1 MFLTGPLFMAYPKAV
16 VAQPVSA
23 SLECN
28 AHDALII
35 ISDDFSQLTN
45 NPLRDAI
52 AAQAKVDSRIGK
64 QVTLLVINNK
74 RVVLAPTGPLN
85 RDYDDVRRYFDAAK
99 LAINEAKASGS
110 VNPAIYLPN
119 INADSRY
126 QHALEVAYLGTC
138 QALWQPLEAREY
150 HGEAIEPITQ
160 IGLVDATEQTIKA
173 VNALAAGQYAARDLC
188 GTEPERMA
196 PPRFADYCVDLFK
209 GSNVVVDVIDDL
221 AVIDKNYPM
230 LSTVARASYAVEH
243 HHPRVVKLEYVPEGE
258 VTRTLMFVGKGLVYD
273 TGGADLKVGGHMAG
287 MSRDKGGAAS
297 VAGFM
302 KAVADYQPKGVK
314 VIAYLA
320 VVRNSIGSDCFVP
333 DEIITSREGVR
344 VRIGNTDAEGRLAM
358 GDLLSE
364 MKDLAKNQIN
374 PTLFTVATL
383 TGHAARAMGPYGAY
397 VENGPARSANISRK
411 LADNGDLWADGAE
424 VSRSRREDY
433 DFIKPRTLADDVLS
447 SNNAASAVTA
457 RGHQFPMAFLAI
469 VGGLDKHGNDSAQPL
484 PYVHMDIA
492 GSAVEGGDWQHG
504 KPTAASVSS
513 LFASY
518 CL

>member
-1 MFLTGPLFMAYPKAV
+1 MAYPKAV
-16 VAQPVSA
+16 LAQPVSA
-23 SLECN
+23 SLDC
-28 AHDALII
+28 ASHDALII
-35 ISDDFSQLTN
+35 ISDDFSHIPNT
-45 NPLRDAI
+45 PLRDAI
-52 AAQAKVDSRIGK
+52 LNQAQVDSRIGN
-64 QVTLLVINNK
+64 QVTLLVVAGK

-110 VNPAIYLPN
+110 VNPAIYLPALN
-119 INADSRY
+119 TDSRY
-126 QHALEVAYLGTC
+126 QHALEVAYLGAC
-138 QALWQPLEAREY
+138 QALWQPLEAREF
-150 HGEAIEPITQ
+150 HGHGIEPITQ
-160 IGLVDATEQTIKA
+160 IGLIDANEQTIKA

-196 PPRFADYCVDLFK
+196 PPRFADYCSELFNN
-209 GSNVVVDVIDDL
+209 SAVSVDVIDDL
-221 AVIDKNYPM
+221 AAIDKHYPM
-230 LSTVARASYAVEH
+230 LSTVARASYAVER

-273 TGGADLKVGGHMAG
+273 TGGADLKVGGYMAG

-314 VIAYLA
+314 VIAFLA

-364 MKDLAKNQIN
+364 MKDLAVNEIN

-397 VENGPARSANISRK
+397 VENGPARSANISRQ
-411 LADNGDLWADGAE
+411 LADCGDLWADGAE

-457 RGHQFPMAFLAI
+457 RGHQFPMAFLAV
-469 VGGLDKHGNDSAQPL
+469 VGGLDKHGNESTLPL

-492 GSAVEGGDWQHG
+492 GSGVEGGDWQHG

-513 LFASY
+513 LFARY

>member
-1 MFLTGPLFMAYPKAV
+1 MAYPKAV
-16 VAQPVSA
+16 LAQPVSA
-23 SLECN
+23 SLDC
-28 AHDALII
+28 ASHDALII
-35 ISDDFSQLTN
+35 ISDDFSHIPNT
-45 NPLRDAI
+45 PLRDAI
-52 AAQAKVDSRIGK
+52 LNQAQVDSRIGN
-64 QVTLLVINNK
+64 QVTLLVIAGK

-110 VNPAIYLPN
+110 VNPAIYLPALN
-119 INADSRY
+119 TDSRY
-126 QHALEVAYLGTC
+126 QHALEVAYLGAC
-138 QALWQPLEAREY
+138 QALWQPLEAREF
-150 HGEAIEPITQ
+150 HGHGIEPITQ
-160 IGLVDATEQTIKA
+160 IGLIDANEQTIKA

-196 PPRFADYCVDLFK
+196 PPRFADYCSELFNN
-209 GSNVVVDVIDDL
+209 SAVSVDVIDDL
-221 AVIDKNYPM
+221 AAIDKHYPM
-230 LSTVARASYAVEH
+230 LSTVARASYAVER

-273 TGGADLKVGGHMAG
+273 TGGADLKVGGYMAG

-314 VIAYLA
+314 VIAFLA

-364 MKDLAKNQIN
+364 MKDLAVNEIN

-397 VENGPARSANISRK
+397 VENGPARSANISRE
-411 LADNGDLWADGAE
+411 LADCGDLWADGAE

-457 RGHQFPMAFLAI
+457 RGHQFPMAFLAV
-469 VGGLDKHGNDSAQPL
+469 VGGLDKHGNESTLPL

-492 GSAVEGGDWQHG
+492 GSGVEGGDWQHG

-513 LFASY
+513 LFARY

>member
-1 MFLTGPLFMAYPKAV
+1 MAYPKAV
-16 VAQPVSA
+16 LAQPVSA
-23 SLECN
+23 SLDC
-28 AHDALII
+28 ASHDALII
-35 ISDDFSQLTN
+35 ISDDFSHIPNT
-45 NPLRDAI
+45 PLRDAI
-52 AAQAKVDSRIGK
+52 LNQAQVDSRIGN
-64 QVTLLVINNK
+64 QVTLLVIAGK

-110 VNPAIYLPN
+110 VNPAIYLPALN
-119 INADSRY
+119 TDSRY
-126 QHALEVAYLGTC
+126 QHALEVAYLGAC
-138 QALWQPLEAREY
+138 QALWQPLEAREF
-150 HGEAIEPITQ
+150 HGHGIEPITQ
-160 IGLVDATEQTIKA
+160 IGLIDANEQTIKA

-196 PPRFADYCVDLFK
+196 PPRFADYCSELFNN
-209 GSNVVVDVIDDL
+209 SAVSVDVIDDL
-221 AVIDKNYPM
+221 AAIDKHYPM
-230 LSTVARASYAVEH
+230 LSTVARASYAVER

-273 TGGADLKVGGHMAG
+273 TGGADLKVGGYMAG

-314 VIAYLA
+314 VIAFLA

-364 MKDLAKNQIN
+364 MKDLAVNEIN

-397 VENGPARSANISRK
+397 VENGPARSANISRQ
-411 LADNGDLWADGAE
+411 LADCGDLWADGAE

-447 SNNAASAVTA
+447 SNNAASAITA
-457 RGHQFPMAFLAI
+457 RGHQFPMAFLAV
-469 VGGLDKHGNDSAQPL
+469 VGGLDKHGNESTLPL

-492 GSAVEGGDWQHG
+492 GSGVEGGDWQHG

-513 LFASY
+513 LFARY

>member
-1 MFLTGPLFMAYPKAV
+1 MAYPKAV
-16 VAQPVSA
+16 LAQPVSA
-23 SLECN
+23 SLDC
-28 AHDALII
+28 ASHDALII
-35 ISDDFSQLTN
+35 ISDDFSHIPNT
-45 NPLRDAI
+45 PLRDAI
-52 AAQAKVDSRIGK
+52 LNQAQVDSRIGN
-64 QVTLLVINNK
+64 QVTLLVIAGK

-110 VNPAIYLPN
+110 VNPAIYLPALN
-119 INADSRY
+119 TDSRY
-126 QHALEVAYLGTC
+126 QHALEVAYLGAC
-138 QALWQPLEAREY
+138 QALWQPLEAREF
-150 HGEAIEPITQ
+150 HGHGIEPITQ
-160 IGLVDATEQTIKA
+160 IGLIDANEQTIKA

-196 PPRFADYCVDLFK
+196 PPRFADYCSELFNN
-209 GSNVVVDVIDDL
+209 SAVSVDVIDDL
-221 AVIDKNYPM
+221 AAIDKHYPM
-230 LSTVARASYAVEH
+230 LSTVARASYAVER

-273 TGGADLKVGGHMAG
+273 TGGADLKVGGYMAG

-314 VIAYLA
+314 VIAFLA

-364 MKDLAKNQIN
+364 MKDLAKNEIN

-397 VENGPARSANISRK
+397 VENGPARSANISRQ
-411 LADNGDLWADGAE
+411 LADCGDLWADGAE

-457 RGHQFPMAFLAI
+457 RGHQFPMAFLAV
-469 VGGLDKHGNDSAQPL
+469 VGGLDKHGNESTLPL

-492 GSAVEGGDWQHG
+492 GSGVEGGDWQHG

-513 LFASY
+513 LFARY

>member
-1 MFLTGPLFMAYPKAV
+1 MAYPKAV
-16 VAQPVSA
+16 LAQPVSA
-23 SLECN
+23 SLDC
-28 AHDALII
+28 ASHDALII
-35 ISDDFSQLTN
+35 ISDDFSHLPNT
-45 NPLRDAI
+45 PLRDAI
-52 AAQAKVDSRIGK
+52 LNQAQVDSRIGN
-64 QVTLLVINNK
+64 QVTLLVIAGK

-110 VNPAIYLPN
+110 VNPAIYLPALN
-119 INADSRY
+119 TDSRY
-126 QHALEVAYLGTC
+126 QYALEVAYLGAC
-138 QALWQPLEAREY
+138 QTLWQPLEAREF
-150 HGEAIEPITQ
+150 HGHGIEPITQ
-160 IGLVDATEQTIKA
+160 IGLIDANEQTIKA

-196 PPRFADYCVDLFK
+196 PPRFADYCSELFNN
-209 GSNVVVDVIDDL
+209 SAVSVAVIDDL
-221 AVIDKNYPM
+221 AAIDKHYPM
-230 LSTVARASYAVEH
+230 LSTVARASYAVER

-273 TGGADLKVGGHMAG
+273 TGGADLKVGGYMAG

-314 VIAYLA
+314 VIAFLA

-364 MKDLAKNQIN
+364 MKDLAVNEIN

-397 VENGPARSANISRK
+397 VENGPARSANISRQ
-411 LADNGDLWADGAE
+411 LADCGDLWADGAE

-457 RGHQFPMAFLAI
+457 RGHQFPMAFLAV
-469 VGGLDKHGNDSAQPL
+469 VGGLDKHGNESTLPL

-492 GSAVEGGDWQHG
+492 GSGVEGGDWQHG
-504 KPTAASVSS
+504 KPMAASVSS
-513 LFASY
+513 LFAHY

>member
-1 MFLTGPLFMAYPKAV
+1 MAYPKAV
-16 VAQPVSA
+16 LAQPVSA
-23 SLECN
+23 SLDC
-28 AHDALII
+28 ASHDALII
-35 ISDDFSQLTN
+35 ISDDFSHILNT
-45 NPLRDAI
+45 PLRDAI
-52 AAQAKVDSRIGK
+52 LNQAQVDSRIGN
-64 QVTLLVINNK
+64 QVTLLVIAGK

-110 VNPAIYLPN
+110 VNPAIYLPALN
-119 INADSRY
+119 TDSRY
-126 QHALEVAYLGTC
+126 QHALEVAYLGAC
-138 QALWQPLEAREY
+138 QALWQPLEAREF
-150 HGEAIEPITQ
+150 HGHGIEPITQ
-160 IGLVDATEQTIKA
+160 IGLIDANEQTIKA

-196 PPRFADYCVDLFK
+196 PPRFADYCSELFNN
-209 GSNVVVDVIDDL
+209 SAVSVDVIDDL
-221 AVIDKNYPM
+221 AAIDKHYPM
-230 LSTVARASYAVEH
+230 LSTVARASYAVER

-273 TGGADLKVGGHMAG
+273 TGGADLKVGGYMAG

-314 VIAYLA
+314 VIAFLA

-364 MKDLAKNQIN
+364 MKDLAVNEIN

-397 VENGPARSANISRK
+397 VENGPARSANISRQ
-411 LADNGDLWADGAE
+411 LADCGDLWADGAE

-457 RGHQFPMAFLAI
+457 RGHQFPMAFLAV
-469 VGGLDKHGNDSAQPL
+469 VGGLDKHGNESTLPL

-492 GSAVEGGDWQHG
+492 GSGVEGGDWQHG

-513 LFASY
+513 LFARY

>member
-1 MFLTGPLFMAYPKAV
+1 MAYPKAV
-16 VAQPVSA
+16 LAKPVSA
-23 SLECN
+23 SLDCTS
-28 AHDALII
+28 HDALII
-35 ISDDFSQLTN
+35 ISNDFSHLPNT
-45 NPLRDAI
+45 PLRDAI
-52 AAQAKVDSRIGK
+52 LDQAQVDSRIGN
-64 QVTLLVINNK
+64 QVTLLVIAGK

-85 RDYDDVRRYFDAAK
+85 RDYDDVRRYYDAAK

-110 VNPAIYLPN
+110 VNPAIYLPALN
-119 INADSRY
+119 TDSRY
-126 QHALEVAYLGTC
+126 QHALEVAYLGAC
-138 QALWQPLEAREY
+138 QALWQPLEAREF
-150 HGEAIEPITQ
+150 HGQGIEPITQ
-160 IGLVDATEQTIKA
+160 IGLIDANEQTIKA

-196 PPRFADYCVDLFK
+196 PPRFADYCTELFEN
-209 GSNVVVDVIDDL
+209 SAVSVDVIDDL
-221 AVIDKNYPM
+221 AAIDKHYPM
-230 LSTVARASYAVEH
+230 LSTVARASYAVER

-273 TGGADLKVGGHMAG
+273 TGGADLKVGGFMAG

-314 VIAYLA
+314 MIAFLA

-364 MKDLAKNQIN
+364 MKDLAKNEIN

-397 VENGPARSANISRK
+397 VENGPARSANISRQ
-411 LADNGDLWADGAE
+411 LADCGDLWADGAE

-457 RGHQFPMAFLAI
+457 RGHQFPMAFLAV
-469 VGGLDKHGNDSAQPL
+469 VGGLDKHGSESTLPL

-492 GSAVEGGDWQHG
+492 GSGVEGGDWQHG

-513 LFASY
+513 LFARY

>member
-1 MFLTGPLFMAYPKAV
+1 MAYPKAV
-16 VAQPVSA
+16 LAQPVSA
-23 SLECN
+23 SLDC
-28 AHDALII
+28 ASHDALII
-35 ISDDFSQLTN
+35 ISDDFSHIPNT
-45 NPLRDAI
+45 PLRDAI
-52 AAQAKVDSRIGK
+52 LNQAQVDSRIGN
-64 QVTLLVINNK
+64 QVTLLVIAGK
-74 RVVLAPTGPLN
+74 RVVIAPTGPLN

-110 VNPAIYLPN
+110 VNPAIYLPALN
-119 INADSRY
+119 TDSRY
-126 QHALEVAYLGTC
+126 QHALEVAYLGAC
-138 QALWQPLEAREY
+138 QALWQPLEAREF
-150 HGEAIEPITQ
+150 HGHGIEPITQ
-160 IGLVDATEQTIKA
+160 IGLIDANEQTIKA

-196 PPRFADYCVDLFK
+196 PPRFADYCSELFNN
-209 GSNVVVDVIDDL
+209 SAVSVDVIDDL
-221 AVIDKNYPM
+221 AAIDKHYPM
-230 LSTVARASYAVEH
+230 LSTVARASYAVER

-273 TGGADLKVGGHMAG
+273 TGGADLKVGGYMAG

-314 VIAYLA
+314 VIAFLA

-364 MKDLAKNQIN
+364 MKDLAVNEIN

-397 VENGPARSANISRK
+397 VENGPARSANISRQ
-411 LADNGDLWADGAE
+411 LADCGDLWADGAE

-457 RGHQFPMAFLAI
+457 RGHQFPMAFLAV
-469 VGGLDKHGNDSAQPL
+469 VGGLDKHGNESTLPL

-492 GSAVEGGDWQHG
+492 GSGVEGGDWQHG

-513 LFASY
+513 LFARY

>member
-1 MFLTGPLFMAYPKAV
+1 MAYPKAV
-16 VAQPVSA
+16 LAQPVSA
-23 SLECN
+23 SLDC
-28 AHDALII
+28 ASHDALII
-35 ISDDFSQLTN
+35 ISDDFSHLPNT
-45 NPLRDAI
+45 PLRDAI
-52 AAQAKVDSRIGK
+52 LNQAQVDSRIGN
-64 QVTLLVINNK
+64 QVTLLVIAGK

-110 VNPAIYLPN
+110 VNPAIYLPALN
-119 INADSRY
+119 TDSRY
-126 QHALEVAYLGTC
+126 QHALEVAYLGAC
-138 QALWQPLEAREY
+138 QALWQPLEAREF
-150 HGEAIEPITQ
+150 HGHGIEPITQ
-160 IGLVDATEQTIKA
+160 IGLIDANEQTIKA

-196 PPRFADYCVDLFK
+196 PPRFADYCSELFNN
-209 GSNVVVDVIDDL
+209 SAVNVDVIDDL
-221 AVIDKNYPM
+221 AAIDKHYPM
-230 LSTVARASYAVEH
+230 LSTVARASYAVER

-273 TGGADLKVGGHMAG
+273 TGGADLKVGGYMAG

-302 KAVADYQPKGVK
+302 KAVADYQPIGVK
-314 VIAYLA
+314 VIAFLA

-364 MKDLAKNQIN
+364 MKDLAVNEIN

-397 VENGPARSANISRK
+397 VENGPARSANISRQ
-411 LADNGDLWADGAE
+411 LADCGDLWADGAE

-457 RGHQFPMAFLAI
+457 RGHQFPMAFLAV
-469 VGGLDKHGNDSAQPL
+469 VGGLDKHGNESTLPL

-492 GSAVEGGDWQHG
+492 GSGVEGGDWQHG

-513 LFASY
+513 LFARY

>member
-1 MFLTGPLFMAYPKAV
+1 MAYPKAV
-16 VAQPVSA
+16 LAQPVSA
-23 SLECN
+23 SLDC
-28 AHDALII
+28 ASHDALII
-35 ISDDFSQLTN
+35 ISDDFSHIPNT
-45 NPLRDAI
+45 PLRDAI
-52 AAQAKVDSRIGK
+52 LNQAQVDSRIGN
-64 QVTLLVINNK
+64 QVTLLVVAGK
-74 RVVLAPTGPLN
+74 RVVIAPTGPLN

-110 VNPAIYLPN
+110 VNPAIYLPALN
-119 INADSRY
+119 TDSRY
-126 QHALEVAYLGTC
+126 QHALEVAYLGAC
-138 QALWQPLEAREY
+138 QALWQPLEAREF
-150 HGEAIEPITQ
+150 HGHGIEPITQ
-160 IGLVDATEQTIKA
+160 IGLIDANEQTIKA

-196 PPRFADYCVDLFK
+196 PPRFADYCSELFNN
-209 GSNVVVDVIDDL
+209 SAVSVDVIDDL
-221 AVIDKNYPM
+221 AAIDKHYPM
-230 LSTVARASYAVEH
+230 LSTVAHASYAVER

-273 TGGADLKVGGHMAG
+273 TGGADLKVGGYMAG

-314 VIAYLA
+314 VIAFLA

-364 MKDLAKNQIN
+364 MKDLAVNEIN

-397 VENGPARSANISRK
+397 VENGPARSANISRQ
-411 LADNGDLWADGAE
+411 LADCGDLWADGAE

-457 RGHQFPMAFLAI
+457 RGHQFPMAFLAV
-469 VGGLDKHGNDSAQPL
+469 VGGLDKHGNESTLPL

-492 GSAVEGGDWQHG
+492 GSGVEGGDWQHG

-513 LFASY
+513 LFARY

>member
-1 MFLTGPLFMAYPKAV
+1 MAYPKAV
-16 VAQPVSA
+16 LAKPVSA
-23 SLECN
+23 SLDCIS
-28 AHDALII
+28 HDALII
-35 ISDDFSQLTN
+35 ISNDFSHLPNT
-45 NPLRDAI
+45 PLRDTI
-52 AAQAKVDSRIGK
+52 LDQAQVDSRIGN
-64 QVTLLVINNK
+64 QVTLLVIAGK

-110 VNPAIYLPN
+110 VNPAIYLPALN
-119 INADSRY
+119 TDSRY
-126 QHALEVAYLGTC
+126 QHALEVAYLGAC
-138 QALWQPLEAREY
+138 QALWQPLEAREF
-150 HGEAIEPITQ
+150 HGQGIEPITQ
-160 IGLVDATEQTIKA
+160 IGLIDANEQTIKA

-196 PPRFADYCVDLFK
+196 PPRFADYCTELFEN
-209 GSNVVVDVIDDL
+209 SAVSVDVIDDL
-221 AVIDKNYPM
+221 AAIDKHYPM
-230 LSTVARASYAVEH
+230 LSTVARASYAVER

-273 TGGADLKVGGHMAG
+273 TGGADLKVGGFMAG

-314 VIAYLA
+314 VIAFLA

-364 MKDLAKNQIN
+364 MKDLAKNEIN

-397 VENGPARSANISRK
+397 VENGPARSANISRQ
-411 LADNGDLWADGAE
+411 LADCGDLWADGAE

-457 RGHQFPMAFLAI
+457 RGHQFPMAFLAV
-469 VGGLDKHGNDSAQPL
+469 VGGLDKHGSESTLPL

-492 GSAVEGGDWQHG
+492 GSGVEGGDWQHG

-513 LFASY
+513 LFARY

>member
-1 MFLTGPLFMAYPKAV
+1 MAYPQAIA
-16 VAQPVSA
+16 AQSLSA
-23 SLECN
+23 SFDSFS
-28 AHDALII
+28 HDALII
-35 ISDDFSQLTN
+35 ISDDFSQLAN
-45 NPLRDAI
+45 NSLSDAI
-52 AAQAKVDSRIGK
+52 ESHAKVDSRIGK
-64 QVTLLVINNK
+64 QVTFLVVDNV

-99 LAINEAKASGS
+99 LAINEAKAAGS
-110 VNPAIYLPN
+110 VNPAIYLPKLHTD
-119 INADSRY
+119 ARY
-126 QHALEVAYLGTC
+126 QHALEVAYLAAC

-150 HGEAIEPITQ
+150 HGESIEPITQ
-160 IGLVDATEQTIKA
+160 IGLIDANEQTVKA
-173 VNALAAGQYAARDLC
+173 VNAIAAGQYAARDLC

-196 PPRFADYCVDLFK
+196 PPRFADYCVELFK
-209 GSNVVVDVIDDL
+209 GSKVAVDVIDDINT
-221 AVIDKNYPM
+221 IDKNYPM
-230 LSTVARASYAVEH
+230 LSTVARASYAVER

-273 TGGADLKVGGHMAG
+273 TGGADLKVGGYMAG

-314 VIAYLA
+314 VISYLA

-364 MKDLAKNQIN
+364 MKDVAKGEVN
-374 PTLFTVATL
+374 PTLFTLATL

-397 VENGPARSANISRK
+397 VENGPARSANTSRQI
-411 LADNGDLWADGAE
+411 ADCGDLWADAAE

-457 RGHQFPMAFLAI
+457 RGHQFPMAFLAV
-469 VGGLDKHGNDSAQPL
+469 VGGLDKHGNDSEQPL

-492 GSAVEGGDWQHG
+492 GSGVEGGDWQHG
-504 KPTAASVSS
+504 KPTAASVTS
-513 LFASY
+513 LFARY
-518 CL
+518 CM

>member
-1 MFLTGPLFMAYPKAV
+1 MAYPKAV
-16 VAQPVSA
+16 LAQPVSA
-23 SLECN
+23 SLDC
-28 AHDALII
+28 ASHDALII
-35 ISDDFSQLTN
+35 ISDDFSHIPNT
-45 NPLRDAI
+45 PLRDAI
-52 AAQAKVDSRIGK
+52 LNQAQVDSRIGN
-64 QVTLLVINNK
+64 QVTLLVIAGK

-110 VNPAIYLPN
+110 VNPAIYLPALN
-119 INADSRY
+119 TDSRY
-126 QHALEVAYLGTC
+126 QHALEVAYLGAC
-138 QALWQPLEAREY
+138 QALWQPLEAREF
-150 HGEAIEPITQ
+150 HGHGIEPITQ
-160 IGLVDATEQTIKA
+160 IGLIDANEQTIKA

-196 PPRFADYCVDLFK
+196 PPRFADYCSELFNN
-209 GSNVVVDVIDDL
+209 SAVSVDVIDDL
-221 AVIDKNYPM
+221 AAIDKHYPM
-230 LSTVARASYAVEH
+230 LSTVARASYAVER

-273 TGGADLKVGGHMAG
+273 TGGADLKVGGYMAG

-314 VIAYLA
+314 VIAFLA

-364 MKDLAKNQIN
+364 MKDLAVNEIN

-397 VENGPARSANISRK
+397 VENGPARSANISRQ
-411 LADNGDLWADGAE
+411 LADCGDLWADGAE

-457 RGHQFPMAFLAI
+457 RGHQFPMAFLAV
-469 VGGLDKHGNDSAQPL
+469 VGGLDKHGNETTLPL

-492 GSAVEGGDWQHG
+492 GSGVEGGDWQHG

-513 LFASY
+513 LFARY

>member
-1 MFLTGPLFMAYPKAV
+1 MAYPKAV
-16 VAQPVSA
+16 LAQPVSA
-23 SLECN
+23 SLDC
-28 AHDALII
+28 ASHDALII
-35 ISDDFSQLTN
+35 ISDDFSHIPNT
-45 NPLRDAI
+45 PLRDAI
-52 AAQAKVDSRIGK
+52 LNQAQVDSRIGN
-64 QVTLLVINNK
+64 QVTLLVVAGK
-74 RVVLAPTGPLN
+74 RVVIAPTGPLN

-110 VNPAIYLPN
+110 VNPAIYLPALN
-119 INADSRY
+119 TDSRY
-126 QHALEVAYLGTC
+126 QHALEVAYLGAC
-138 QALWQPLEAREY
+138 QALWQPLEAREF
-150 HGEAIEPITQ
+150 HGHGIEPITQ
-160 IGLVDATEQTIKA
+160 IGLIDANEQTIKA

-196 PPRFADYCVDLFK
+196 PPRFADYCSELFNN
-209 GSNVVVDVIDDL
+209 SAVSVDVIDDL
-221 AVIDKNYPM
+221 AAIDKHYPM
-230 LSTVARASYAVEH
+230 LSTVARASYAVER

-273 TGGADLKVGGHMAG
+273 TGGADLKVGGYMAG

-314 VIAYLA
+314 VIAFLA

-364 MKDLAKNQIN
+364 MKDLAVNEIN

-397 VENGPARSANISRK
+397 VENGPARSANISRQ
-411 LADNGDLWADGAE
+411 LADCGDLWADGAE

-457 RGHQFPMAFLAI
+457 RGHQFPMAFLAV
-469 VGGLDKHGNDSAQPL
+469 VGGLDKHGNESTLPL

-492 GSAVEGGDWQHG
+492 GSGVEGGDWQHG

-513 LFASY
+513 LFARY

>member
-1 MFLTGPLFMAYPKAV
+1 MAYPKAV
-16 VAQPVSA
+16 LAQPVSA
-23 SLECN
+23 SLDC
-28 AHDALII
+28 ASHDALII
-35 ISDDFSQLTN
+35 ISDDFSHIPNT
-45 NPLRDAI
+45 PLRDAI
-52 AAQAKVDSRIGK
+52 LNQAQVDSRIGN
-64 QVTLLVINNK
+64 QVTLLVIAGK

-110 VNPAIYLPN
+110 VNPAIYLPALN
-119 INADSRY
+119 TDSRY
-126 QHALEVAYLGTC
+126 QHALEVAYLGAC
-138 QALWQPLEAREY
+138 QALWQPLEAREF
-150 HGEAIEPITQ
+150 HGHGIEPITQ
-160 IGLVDATEQTIKA
+160 IGLIDANEQTIKA

-196 PPRFADYCVDLFK
+196 PPRFADYCSELFNN
-209 GSNVVVDVIDDL
+209 SAVSVDVIDDL
-221 AVIDKNYPM
+221 AAIDKHYPM
-230 LSTVARASYAVEH
+230 LSTVARASYAVER

-273 TGGADLKVGGHMAG
+273 TGGADLKVGGYMAG

-314 VIAYLA
+314 VIAFLA

-364 MKDLAKNQIN
+364 MKDLAVNEIN

-397 VENGPARSANISRK
+397 VENGPARSANISRQ
-411 LADNGDLWADGAE
+411 LADCGDLWADGAE

-457 RGHQFPMAFLAI
+457 RGHQFPMAFLAV
-469 VGGLDKHGNDSAQPL
+469 VGGLDKHGSESALPL

-492 GSAVEGGDWQHG
+492 GSGVEGGDWQHG

-513 LFASY
+513 LFARY

>member
-1 MFLTGPLFMAYPKAV
+1 MAYPKAV
-16 VAQPVSA
+16 LAQPVSA
-23 SLECN
+23 SLDC
-28 AHDALII
+28 ASHDALII
-35 ISDDFSQLTN
+35 ISDDFSHIPNT
-45 NPLRDAI
+45 PLRDAI
-52 AAQAKVDSRIGK
+52 LNQAQVDSRIGN
-64 QVTLLVINNK
+64 QVTLLVIAGK

-110 VNPAIYLPN
+110 VNPAIYLPALN
-119 INADSRY
+119 TDSRY
-126 QHALEVAYLGTC
+126 QHALEVAYLGAC
-138 QALWQPLEAREY
+138 QALWQPLEAREF
-150 HGEAIEPITQ
+150 HGHGIEPITQ
-160 IGLVDATEQTIKA
+160 IGLIDANEQTIKA

-196 PPRFADYCVDLFK
+196 PPRFADYCSELFNN
-209 GSNVVVDVIDDL
+209 SAVSVDVIDDL
-221 AVIDKNYPM
+221 AAIDKHYPM
-230 LSTVARASYAVEH
+230 LSTVARASYAVER

-273 TGGADLKVGGHMAG
+273 TGGADLKVGGYMAG

-314 VIAYLA
+314 VIAFLA

-364 MKDLAKNQIN
+364 MKDLAVNEIN

-397 VENGPARSANISRK
+397 VENGPARSANISRQ
-411 LADNGDLWADGAE
+411 LADCGDLWADGAE

-457 RGHQFPMAFLAI
+457 RGHQFPMAFLAV
-469 VGGLDKHGNDSAQPL
+469 VGGLDKHGNESTLPL

-492 GSAVEGGDWQHG
+492 GSGVEGGDWQHG

-513 LFASY
+513 LFARY

>member
-1 MFLTGPLFMAYPKAV
+1 MAYPKAV
-16 VAQPVSA
+16 LAQPVSA
-23 SLECN
+23 SLDC
-28 AHDALII
+28 ASHDALII
-35 ISDDFSQLTN
+35 ISDDFSHIPNT
-45 NPLRDAI
+45 PLRDAI
-52 AAQAKVDSRIGK
+52 LNQAQADSRIGN
-64 QVTLLVINNK
+64 QVTLLVIAGK

-110 VNPAIYLPN
+110 VNPAIYLPALN
-119 INADSRY
+119 TDSRY
-126 QHALEVAYLGTC
+126 QHALEVAYLGAC
-138 QALWQPLEAREY
+138 QALWQPLEAREF
-150 HGEAIEPITQ
+150 HGHGIEPITQ
-160 IGLVDATEQTIKA
+160 IGLIDANEQTIKA

-196 PPRFADYCVDLFK
+196 PPRFADYCSELFNN
-209 GSNVVVDVIDDL
+209 SAVSVDVIDDL
-221 AVIDKNYPM
+221 AAIDKHYPM
-230 LSTVARASYAVEH
+230 LSTVARASYAVER

-273 TGGADLKVGGHMAG
+273 TGGADLKVGGYMAG

-314 VIAYLA
+314 VIAFLA

-364 MKDLAKNQIN
+364 MKDLAVNEIN

-397 VENGPARSANISRK
+397 VENGPARSANISRQ
-411 LADNGDLWADGAE
+411 LADCGDLWADGAE

-457 RGHQFPMAFLAI
+457 RGHQFPMAFLAV
-469 VGGLDKHGNDSAQPL
+469 VGGLDKHGNESTLPL

-492 GSAVEGGDWQHG
+492 GSGVEGGDWQHG

-513 LFASY
+513 LFARY

>member
-1 MFLTGPLFMAYPKAV
+1 MAYPKAV
-16 VAQPVSA
+16 LAQPVSA
-23 SLECN
+23 SLDC
-28 AHDALII
+28 ASHDALII
-35 ISDDFSQLTN
+35 ISDDFSHIPNT
-45 NPLRDAI
+45 PLRDAI
-52 AAQAKVDSRIGK
+52 LNQAQVDSRIGN
-64 QVTLLVINNK
+64 QVTLLVIAGK
-74 RVVLAPTGPLN
+74 RVVIAPTGPLN

-110 VNPAIYLPN
+110 VNPAIYLPALN
-119 INADSRY
+119 TDSRY
-126 QHALEVAYLGTC
+126 QYALEVAYLGAC
-138 QALWQPLEAREY
+138 QALWQPLEAREF
-150 HGEAIEPITQ
+150 HGHGIEPITQ
-160 IGLVDATEQTIKA
+160 IGLIDANEQTIKA

-196 PPRFADYCVDLFK
+196 PPRFADYCSELFNN
-209 GSNVVVDVIDDL
+209 SAVSVDVIDDL
-221 AVIDKNYPM
+221 AAIDKHYPM
-230 LSTVARASYAVEH
+230 LSTVARASYAVER

-273 TGGADLKVGGHMAG
+273 TGGADLKVGGYMAG

-314 VIAYLA
+314 VIAFLA

-364 MKDLAKNQIN
+364 MKDLAVNEIN

-397 VENGPARSANISRK
+397 VENGPARSANISRQ
-411 LADNGDLWADGAE
+411 LADCGDLWADGAE

-457 RGHQFPMAFLAI
+457 RGHQFPMAFLAV
-469 VGGLDKHGNDSAQPL
+469 VGGLDKHGNESTLPL

-492 GSAVEGGDWQHG
+492 GSGVEGGDWQHG

-513 LFASY
+513 LFARY

>member
-1 MFLTGPLFMAYPKAV
+1 MAYPKAV
-16 VAQPVSA
+16 LAQPVSA
-23 SLECN
+23 SLDC
-28 AHDALII
+28 ASHDALII
-35 ISDDFSQLTN
+35 ISDDFSHIPNT
-45 NPLRDAI
+45 PLRDAI
-52 AAQAKVDSRIGK
+52 LNQAQVDSRIGN
-64 QVTLLVINNK
+64 QVTLLVVAGK
-74 RVVLAPTGPLN
+74 RVVIAPTGPLN

-110 VNPAIYLPN
+110 VNPAIYLPALN
-119 INADSRY
+119 TDSRY
-126 QHALEVAYLGTC
+126 QHALEVAYLGAC
-138 QALWQPLEAREY
+138 QALWQPLEAREF
-150 HGEAIEPITQ
+150 HGHGIEPVTQ
-160 IGLVDATEQTIKA
+160 IGLIDANEQTIKA

-196 PPRFADYCVDLFK
+196 PPRFADYCSELFNN
-209 GSNVVVDVIDDL
+209 SAVSVDVIDDL
-221 AVIDKNYPM
+221 AAIDKHYPM
-230 LSTVARASYAVEH
+230 LSTVARASYAVER

-273 TGGADLKVGGHMAG
+273 TGGADLKVGGYMAG

-314 VIAYLA
+314 VIAFLA

-364 MKDLAKNQIN
+364 MKDLAVNEIN

-397 VENGPARSANISRK
+397 VENGPARSANISRQ
-411 LADNGDLWADGAE
+411 LADCGDLWADGAE

-457 RGHQFPMAFLAI
+457 RGHQFPMAFLAV
-469 VGGLDKHGNDSAQPL
+469 VGGLDKHGNESTLPL

-492 GSAVEGGDWQHG
+492 GSGVEGGDWQHG

-513 LFASY
+513 LFARY